1 MIVLALIQISA
12 FNIFAPNSAEE
23 KRNRDY
29 AAREERIRERGVIH
43 IGEGA
48 VFDNPGRV
56 WAPAS
61 WQDGYDKYVEIQGIE
76 KEEEIRAEHME
87 EWGIVKGK

>member
-1 MIVLALIQISA
+1 MIILAFIQISA

-23 KRNRDY
+23 KR
-29 AAREERIRERGVIH
+29 IRERGVIPL
-43 IGEGA
+43 GEGE
-48 VFDNPGRV
+48 VFDAPGRV

-61 WQDGYDKYVEIQGIE
+61 WQEGYDRYVEILE

-87 EWGIVKGK
+87 EWGIVKGKDTWKTPFHKERV